1 MVALGVSP
9 VRRFRPLVLAA
20 ALAALLAGLGLA
32 GSPAAAHD
40 ELLGSDPAEDSTVE
54 TLPDELTLTFSGMIA
69 TDPGASEVEVT
80 DAAGASLVDAEPV
93 AEDNTLTQA
102 LTGEASG
109 AVTVLWKVVSSDG
122 HPIAGEFTFEVSGSG
137 GEPSASATTEPE
149 PSGTVAPSDSA
160 EPTAPPAD
168 EASGLDDVW
177 PWVLGGLLL
186 AAVGGSLIY
195 LFTARARRERTPD
208 GGDPQP
214 GSAPGDEH

>member
-20 ALAALLAGLGLA
+20 ALAAVLAGLGLA

-54 TLPDELTLTFSGMIA
+54 TLPDELTLTFSGIIS

-80 DAAGASLVDAEPV
+80 DAAGASLVDADPV

-122 HPIAGEFTFEVSGSG
+122 HPISGEFTFDVSGG

-149 PSGTVAPSDSA
+149 PSETAAPSASA

-168 EASGLDDVW
+168 EASGFDDVW

>member
-1 MVALGVSP
+1 MSRGIHTRPAARWTALIAT
-9 VRRFRPLVLAA
+9 LLAT
-20 ALAALLAGLGLA
+20 AALLLP

-40 ELLGSDPAEDSTVE
+40 ELLGSDPAEDSTVG
-54 TLPDELTLTFSGMIA
+54 TLPDELTLTFSGRIA

-80 DAAGASLVDAEPV
+80 DASGASLVDADPV

-122 HPIAGEFTFEVSGSG
+122 HPISGEFTFEVSGSG
-137 GEPSASATTEPE
+137 GEPSATATTEPE
-149 PSGTVAPSDSA
+149 PSGSP

-168 EASGLDDVW
+168 EASSFDDVW

-186 AAVGGSLIY
+186 AAVGGGLVA
-195 LFTARARRERTPD
+195 LFTVRARRERTP
-208 GGDPQP
+208 GGEPQP